1 MQKVLF
7 AALIFA
13 LHSLMFGSMLQSGEI
28 QIEPRKLRYEYKIE
42 TDLPADQF
50 SDAFCDRLSTKH
62 KWKKVETRVSADETY
77 TSTFKFSDDDQRPWE
92 CEVTI
97 HRDVNESGKMDVL
110 MTMSPMLE
118 S

>member
-13 LHSLMFGSMLQSGEI
+13 LHSFMFGSYLQSGEVRV
-28 QIEPRKLRYEYKIE
+28 EPQKLRYEYKIE
-42 TDLPADQF
+42 TDLSADKF
-50 SDAFCDRLSTKH
+50 SDAFCDRLSKKHTWTKL
-62 KWKKVETRVSADETY
+62 ETQVSADETY
-77 TSTFKFSDDDQRPWE
+77 TSTFKFSDDNQRPWE

-97 HRDVNESGKMDVL
+97 HRDVNDVRKMDVL